1 MNKRTLKSI
10 IIMGISSV
18 VGYLV
23 TLFLTSYVTE
33 NIGIEAYGFVSI
45 SKTFVSY
52 GEIVTIALTSFVV
65 RYITIN
71 YHKHDIEAA
80 ESYYVSSI
88 NASIVLCILLSVVFS
103 ILTIKIDCII
113 KIPQELLH
121 SVRLLFAT
129 MFVAFVATT
138 MSTPFSTGFYI
149 KDRLDISGIIKII
162 S

>member
-80 ESYYVSSI
+80 ESYQCKY
-88 NASIVLCILLSVVFS
+88 SVMY
-103 ILTIKIDCII
+103 II
-113 KIPQELLH
+113 IC
-121 SVRLLFAT
+121 
-129 MFVAFVATT
+129 
-138 MSTPFSTGFYI
+138 GFFHF
-149 KDRLDISGIIKII
+149 DN
-162 S
+162 